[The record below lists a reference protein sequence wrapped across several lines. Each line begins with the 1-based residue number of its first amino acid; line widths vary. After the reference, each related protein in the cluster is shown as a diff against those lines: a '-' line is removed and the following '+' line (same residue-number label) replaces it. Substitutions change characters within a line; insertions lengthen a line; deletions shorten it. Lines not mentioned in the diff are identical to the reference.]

1 MRTYN
6 DISTLEWY
14 RPLEINSIDVCSSRT
29 CQILYIHLRTETKAT
44 SNFRVLVSWVHSDM
58 SPPSM
63 LVLTLLFTS
72 QISAWRSATGHFS
85 GEDEW
90 NSKRPFMG
98 CTALLGCGPLYR
110 PRIRREVP
118 TGKGIYFAANGWL
131 SGVGSSAMCGEVMGS
146 MVVQR
151 LCFWP
156 EMKRALV

>member
-1 MRTYN
+1 
-6 DISTLEWY
+6 
-14 RPLEINSIDVCSSRT
+14 
-29 CQILYIHLRTETKAT
+29 
-44 SNFRVLVSWVHSDM
+44 
-58 SPPSM
+58 
-63 LVLTLLFTS
+63 
-72 QISAWRSATGHFS
+72 
-85 GEDEW
+85 
-90 NSKRPFMG
+90 MG

-118 TGKGIYFAANGWL
+118 TGKGMYFAANGWL